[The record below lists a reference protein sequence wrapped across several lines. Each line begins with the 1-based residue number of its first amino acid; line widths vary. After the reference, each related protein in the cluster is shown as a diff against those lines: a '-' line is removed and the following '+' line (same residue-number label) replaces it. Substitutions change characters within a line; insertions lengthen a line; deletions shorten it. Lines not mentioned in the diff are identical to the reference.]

1 MISWQA
7 EPYALPLIVV
17 AAVVLF
23 VAVYSWRRLF
33 TPQVRLLSIMMGAVA
48 VWLAGYALVLLSD
61 NPTGR
66 VFWSNVRTT
75 GAFAA
80 QLSGLIL
87 IFYCTGYGWLLKKP
101 LAWLVLFALPVITVP
116 TLWIGPLQSL
126 YYGTSAGAAIGQGSF
141 SVRMGPLFWADLIY
155 GLGLLIV
162 NVIVLARAYHGATG
176 LYRQQIL
183 FLLMWVL
190 LPWVGQ
196 VLGPLELV
204 PPGLNLTPFAAAL
217 AGLLI
222 AWGMFR
228 RGLFGIVPLARGAI
242 VTGMGDSVFV
252 IDADNGVVD
261 LNPAARQLLGRPAS
275 ATIGRPM
282 EEVLASWPDLLAC
295 CRSATATSAELVRGT
310 GDAQRFYDA
319 QVSSLTDRRGR
330 PLGRLI
336 VLRDITRREQ
346 AEEALRAS
354 ESRYR
359 LLADNVTDFIWAAD
373 TDGRLTY
380 VSPSVTFFSGFS
392 LEEVLALPLSEI
404 FSPPTPDVIMAGD
417 EVVEGGSSSQL
428 QYELEF
434 RRKDGSIVWAEV
446 RASMLRGPDGRPSGV
461 VGVTRDI
468 TERKQAEKA
477 LRRYAAELQARNE
490 ELDSFA
496 YSVAHDL
503 QNPLS
508 LIIMLAEHLVE
519 DRDCIPENQ
528 RQQLLQKIA
537 QDGRKMNNIIK
548 ELLLLASVRE
558 MDVKLWPLDMASVVA
573 EAQRRLED
581 TIQETQAQIVGPATW
596 PGALGHPLWV
606 EEVWF
611 NYLSNALRYG
621 GCPPRVELGFDL
633 NARPDGAEAQTN
645 NIVRFWVRDRG
656 PGIAPEEQAHLFTPF
671 MQLKQVRAT
680 GFGLGLS
687 IVRRIVEKLGGQ
699 VGVESSGVP
708 GEGSLF
714 YFTLPVEDPRQG
726 AAD

>member
-1 MISWQA
+1 
-7 EPYALPLIVV
+7 
-17 AAVVLF
+17 
-23 VAVYSWRRLF
+23 
-33 TPQVRLLSIMMGAVA
+33 
-48 VWLAGYALVLLSD
+48 
-61 NPTGR
+61 
-66 VFWSNVRTT
+66 
-75 GAFAA
+75 
-80 QLSGLIL
+80 
-87 IFYCTGYGWLLKKP
+87 
-101 LAWLVLFALPVITVP
+101 
-116 TLWIGPLQSL
+116 
-126 YYGTSAGAAIGQGSF
+126 
-141 SVRMGPLFWADLIY
+141 
-155 GLGLLIV
+155 
-162 NVIVLARAYHGATG
+162 
-176 LYRQQIL
+176 
-183 FLLMWVL
+183 
-190 LPWVGQ
+190 
-196 VLGPLELV
+196 
-204 PPGLNLTPFAAAL
+204 
-217 AGLLI
+217 
-222 AWGMFR
+222 
-228 RGLFGIVPLARGAI
+228 
-242 VTGMGDSVFV
+242 
-252 IDADNGVVD
+252 
-261 LNPAARQLLGRPAS
+261 
-275 ATIGRPM
+275 
-282 EEVLASWPDLLAC
+282 
-295 CRSATATSAELVRGT
+295 
-310 GDAQRFYDA
+310 
-319 QVSSLTDRRGR
+319 
-330 PLGRLI
+330 
-336 VLRDITRREQ
+336 
-346 AEEALRAS
+346 
-354 ESRYR
+354 
-359 LLADNVTDFIWAAD
+359 
-373 TDGRLTY
+373 
-380 VSPSVTFFSGFS
+380 
-392 LEEVLALPLSEI
+392 
-404 FSPPTPDVIMAGD
+404 
-417 EVVEGGSSSQL
+417 
-428 QYELEF
+428 
-434 RRKDGSIVWAEV
+434 
-446 RASMLRGPDGRPSGV
+446 MLRGPDGRPSGV